1 MRRLGERG
9 KPEAHERLGWRVWT
23 YYSKPKGTTQVS
35 MKTEIEKGE
44 GRVASIQ
51 GGVLLVRFLFNPDS
65 NFMKY
70 VCFADEEPEAQ
81 RG

>member
-1 MRRLGERG
+1 
-9 KPEAHERLGWRVWT
+9 
-23 YYSKPKGTTQVS
+23 

-51 GGVLLVRFLFNPDS
+51 DGVRLVRFLFNPD
-65 NFMKY
+65 FMKY